1 MWVPK
6 GPSGFAG
13 AKGPCG
19 FAGPR
24 APRGFGRGAAGG
36 GAVAGGDRPGGVR
49 RTFGVLRGTAARARS
64 PIVRALA
71 TAGARGCP

>member
-1 MWVPK
+1 MYTPPAQALMPRRA
-6 GPSGFAG
+6 GPAASTAG
-13 AKGPCG
+13 APSP
-19 FAGPR
+19 AG
-24 APRGFGRGAAGG
+24 AGAAGA
-36 GAVAGGDRPGGVR
+36 GAVAGGDRPGRVR